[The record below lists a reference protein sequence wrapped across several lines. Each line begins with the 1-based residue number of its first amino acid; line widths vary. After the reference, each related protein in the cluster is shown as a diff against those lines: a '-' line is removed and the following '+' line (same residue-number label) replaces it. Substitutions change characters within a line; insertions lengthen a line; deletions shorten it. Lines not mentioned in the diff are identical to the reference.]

1 MKHEPIYYGDYL
13 KLDSLLDSQRLKSVE
28 HKNPAHDEM
37 LFIITHQAYEL
48 WFKQILHEIDSI
60 HDIFSEDTIA
70 PDKISIV
77 NYRLNRVNEIQKILN
92 AQIKVIE
99 TMTPMDFMDFRDYLV
114 PASGFQSMQFRL
126 IELKLGLREKSRT
139 NMAQKFF
146 NSRLSKSDQE
156 MLIKLE
162 STPTLL
168 ELVDKWLSRMPF
180 TESRNY
186 DFWKQYQDAVDKMLQ
201 SDKDVI
207 MANPTLSDTQKE
219 MEMKNFESTKET
231 FKILFDK
238 EKYDKM
244 LEAGEISLSQK
255 AKFSAIFISLY
266 RHEPI
271 FQLPYRLINHLIE
284 VDELFTTWRYQHSIM
299 VHRMLG
305 SKIGTGGSSGHD
317 YLKKAADNNKIFK
330 DFFDMAT
337 YLIPN
342 AHLPQLPDNLK
353 QNLGF
358 IYE

>member
-13 KLDSLLDSQRLKSVE
+13 KLDSLLESQKLKSVE

-60 HDIFSEDTIA
+60 HDIFSKDTIA

-126 IELKLGLREKSRT
+126 IELKLGLREKNRT
-139 NMAQKFF
+139 TMAQKFF

-156 MLIKLE
+156 MLMRLE

-180 TESRNY
+180 TQSRNY
-186 DFWKQYQDAVDKMLQ
+186 DFWKQYQEAVDNMLD
-201 SDKDVI
+201 SDKNLI
-207 MANPTLSDTQKE
+207 MRNPTLSDTQKE

-231 FKILFDK
+231 FKILFNKD
-238 EKYDKM
+238 KYDKM
-244 LEAGEISLSQK
+244 LESGEISLSQK

-342 AHLPQLPDNLK
+342 AHLPELPKNLK